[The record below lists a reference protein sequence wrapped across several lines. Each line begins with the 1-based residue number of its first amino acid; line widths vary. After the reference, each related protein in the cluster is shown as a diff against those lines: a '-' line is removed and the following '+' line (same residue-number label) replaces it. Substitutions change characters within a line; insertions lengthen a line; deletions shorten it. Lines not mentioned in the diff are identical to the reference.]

1 VYPGARPGLT
11 RIEQETPVFNVISKA
26 GVFAVAL
33 AGLIHLGT
41 SGSPA
46 QEKKDAPPIGA
57 HVFVHP
63 EKLTAKDV
71 LSFGEKGERIE
82 INGETTLV
90 YVDLAPD
97 ARFAHPTECVLI
109 SAEGTR
115 VVKGTSWLVLNG
127 KPLFRDGKGY
137 KAEFPIKLTV
147 M

>member
-1 VYPGARPGLT
+1 M
-11 RIEQETPVFNVISKA
+11 FNVISKA
-26 GVFAVAL
+26 VMFTIAL
-33 AGLIHLGT
+33 AGLVHLGT

-46 QEKKDAPPIGA
+46 QDKKDAPPTGA

-82 INGETTLV
+82 IKGETTLV

-109 SAEGTR
+109 STEGTK
-115 VVKGTSWLVLNG
+115 VVKGTWWLALNG
-127 KPLFRDGKGY
+127 KPLFRDGKDY
-137 KAEFPIKLTV
+137 KVGFPVELGG
-147 M
+147 